1 VSAGVVFSI
10 RRDRHSRADVSL
22 ISSWLSEALSARAG
36 TGTPVPYDELPITQG
51 VASLIADSLAAMDLY
66 PVDLNGNPTGETF
79 PILEQPNPDEDR
91 AETIHKIA
99 QSMFWTGNGYA
110 LKGPVD
116 LTSGAV
122 DAITV
127 INPDR
132 VGVDPDEYDDL
143 RVRSWTIDGQTYGR
157 QTIQLWK
164 INDDPRKGPLGRSP
178 LKRCATALD
187 TYGWAYRYLGDYFA
201 GGGNPGSI
209 LKSKLELD
217 PTKITELAAEWASAR
232 KQARPAFLPQW
243 LDFEVPPSSGE
254 LRDVVEVL
262 SNAAAE
268 VARMLNLP
276 VSLVNAP
283 VAGYSLQYSNV
294 GDEFRRWLAVS
305 LGTTW
310 IARIERGFSQLLPP
324 ERRARLDPS
333 NLFRPD
339 LFPDAGP
346 AAPQMLPAS
355 PMELPA

>member
-1 VSAGVVFSI
+1 M
-10 RRDRHSRADVSL
+10 
-22 ISSWLSEALSARAG
+22 SARAG
-36 TGTPVPYDELPITQG
+36 TGAPVPYDELPITQG
-51 VASLIADSLAAMDLY
+51 VASLIADSLAAMDMY
-66 PVDLNGNPTGETF
+66 AVDLAGNPTGERF

-99 QSMFWTGNGYA
+99 QAMFWTGNGYA
-110 LKGPVD
+110 LKGPID
-116 LTSGAV
+116 ATTGAV

-132 VGVDPDEYDDL
+132 VGVDADEYDDL
-143 RVRSWTIDGQTYGR
+143 RVRSWTIDGRTYGR
-157 QTIQLWK
+157 RTIQLWK

-201 GGGNPGSI
+201 AGGNPSSV
-209 LKSKLELD
+209 LKSRIELD
-217 PTKITELAAEWASAR
+217 PTKIVELAEEWVSAR
-232 KQARPAFLPQW
+232 KQARPAFLPNW
-243 LDFEVPPSSGE
+243 LDLDVPASSGE
-254 LRDVVEVL
+254 LRDVIEVL

-310 IARIERGFSQLLPP
+310 IARLERGFSQLLPVD
-324 ERRARLDPS
+324 RRAKLDPS

-339 LFPDAGP
+339 LFPETATMTAPMLQP
-346 AAPQMLPAS
+346 A
-355 PMELPA
+355 PMELTP